1 MVIVL
6 LKESSAF
13 TFKIKQM
20 RALHSFEVPRNYQF
34 TRRNI
39 QEELNHPEHQCE
51 NSRIPIFLYFN
62 LHFLRISLSFLY
74 SFALYICLL
83 ISSLSFF
90 FFFSLLL
97 GAECNHF
104 ASDPFLLSV
113 TSKLWQITT
122 HTNFGV
128 THRTNFYLAFVVI
141 RTCIRK
147 QRLGKFVFVLKNKRQ
162 RATLVQTQ
170 SVSERWDTC
179 NYTQR
184 KIQCTARRS
193 IWASVNHLISG

>member
-1 MVIVL
+1 MRTPEYPFFFIL
-6 LKESSAF
+6 IFTSFEFPCLFCILSPF
-13 TFKIKQM
+13 TFV
-20 RALHSFEVPRNYQF
+20 S
-34 TRRNI
+34 
-39 QEELNHPEHQCE
+39 
-51 NSRIPIFLYFN
+51 LYPPY
-62 LHFLRISLSFLY
+62 LS
-74 SFALYICLL
+74 
-83 ISSLSFF
+83 